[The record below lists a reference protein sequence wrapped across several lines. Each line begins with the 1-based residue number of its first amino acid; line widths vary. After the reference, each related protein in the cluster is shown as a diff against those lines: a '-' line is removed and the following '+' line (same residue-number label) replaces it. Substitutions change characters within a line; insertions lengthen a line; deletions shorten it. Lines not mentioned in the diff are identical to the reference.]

1 MSTYL
6 GCHRDVFCLFLD
18 IPLGARRTFT
28 RPASAPRKNP
38 ASPFTRPCV
47 GCFLFRPAPVAAL
60 ALASSWPSSPGT
72 TCPRANSIP
81 RFSTSRSARSSVRSM
96 PVIKLKSRSNAASLA
111 SSLRLRYAA
120 GSRTPEHWDQSLWR
134 RVQGREQVRVEQR
147 GQRYFGGLTWLGR
160 VVG

>member
-6 GCHRDVFCLFLD
+6 GCHRELFCLFLD

-38 ASPFTRPCV
+38 ASPLTKPWP
-47 GCFLFRPAPVAAL
+47 GCFRLRPAL
-60 ALASSWPSSPGT
+60 ELPSSCPSSLCKA
-72 TCPRANSIP
+72 CPRGNSIP
-81 RFSTSRSARSSVRSM
+81 RFSTSRSARSSERSM
-96 PVIKLKSRSNAASLA
+96 PVMKLKSRSKAASLA

-147 GQRYFGGLTWLGR
+147 GQRYFGGLMWLGR
-160 VVG
+160 AVVRLE